1 MPRAVQTEKFW
12 REEFKITLSDEIKL
26 QEHFF
31 QENKPLYIN
40 DIVRLLM
47 EWRISNS
54 APETKVKNSQN
65 YDPTGTYEVGD
76 SLYFPAFDG
85 KSGEVFEI
93 RDGFNDRHGSFR
105 VIKVR
110 LAGERRKREFAIELK
125 DFEVRT
131 KGSLQPELTPED
143 LYNRFERDV
152 RKTTEWTLSRSHS
165 FVHLG
170 SQWLPTIMLVNF
182 HEGHCNIADAMID
195 IMGVPMSSGELL
207 TEMPIPENANK
218 EVKLFSVNYALS
230 NDKRFKNVGTEE
242 QPLWY
247 LPRLG

>member
-1 MPRAVQTEKFW
+1 MPRPVQTEKFW

-31 QENKPLYIN
+31 QKNKPLHLN

-47 EWRISNS
+47 EWRISDS
-54 APETKVKNSQN
+54 APEVEAKNSTN
-65 YDPTGTYEVGD
+65 YDPTGSYKVGEH
-76 SLYFPAFDG
+76 LYFPAFNG

-93 RDGFNDRHGSFR
+93 RNGFNDRYGSFR
-105 VIKVR
+105 VISVKLV
-110 LAGERRKREFAIELK
+110 GERRKREFAMELK
-125 DFEVRT
+125 DFEIRA
-131 KGSLQPELTPED
+131 KGDLQPELTAED

-152 RKTTEWTLSRSHS
+152 RKTTEWTLGRSHS
-165 FVHLG
+165 FVHLE
-170 SQWLPTIMLVNF
+170 SQWIPTIMLVNF

-207 TEMPIPENANK
+207 TEMPIPANASK
-218 EVKLFSVNYALS
+218 EVKLFSLNYALS
-230 NDKRFKNVGTEE
+230 NDKRFKNVGTAE